1 MSQRKSHIVK
11 SSFSTGEN
19 YTEMPAQ
26 SVASF
31 NARVTN
37 TMKSVNRDF
46 QKKQKISIE
55 KASNIVLNG

>member
-1 MSQRKSHIVK
+1 
-11 SSFSTGEN
+11 
-19 YTEMPAQ
+19 MPAQ